1 MKTLNRYDV
10 AIILFFTMLVLAAIA
25 HAVETTFIV
34 HLEQPEMEL
43 TTLHDR
49 KKWYTSFVGQ
59 EKVVMYAYKDVLN
72 GFAARL
78 TEAEVEA
85 MREMPGFI
93 AAYPDALLP
102 LHTSYSAQFMGLS
115 TTRGLW
121 PATDFGKGVI
131 IGMLDTGV
139 WPESPSFDD
148 TGMPSPPSKWK
159 GMCES
164 APDFN
169 SSNCN
174 NKLIGARTFLS
185 GQTEGNPSPRDGEG
199 HGTHTSSTAAG
210 TRVANASLFGYAAG
224 TASGMASGAHVAM
237 YKVCGP
243 TGCLLSD
250 VLAGMDQAM
259 ADGVDVLSISIGG
272 NSQPF
277 DNDPVAVGAFT
288 AVQKG
293 IFVSCS
299 AGNGGPG
306 YSTLANEA
314 PWIMTVGASTMDRN
328 FVANVQL
335 GDGRVFYGE
344 SLCPSN
350 VLSDSLPLVHIPT
363 ESGNL
368 CLNGSLRSSD
378 VAGKIVVCEQGAIAR
393 VTKGEVVRE
402 AGGAGMIFM
411 SNSSI
416 GEEIIT
422 DPHVLPATS
431 VGHTSGLA
439 IKAYAASSK
448 SATAAIDFKGT
459 VFGNVEGPAVASFSS
474 RGPSSV
480 NREILKPDVIGPGV
494 SILAAW
500 PLDLSPTGLPED
512 QRLVKFN
519 IISGTSMSCPHVSGL
534 AALLK
539 AAHPEWSP
547 AAIKSA
553 LMTTAGVIDKKG
565 LPILD
570 SATNISADVFATGA
584 GHVNPEN
591 AAYPGLVYDLS
602 PADYIPY
609 LCGLNYTASQIRL
622 IVGTNVTC
630 PTDPES
636 TRPGNLNYPSFSALF
651 DITAAPVT
659 TAFKRTVTNVG
670 AANSTY
676 VASIEAPLG
685 VEVTVTP
692 SVLFFKEVM
701 EKQSY
706 NIKFTVS
713 TPAAHSFAQGSLTWV
728 SNSTSLVYNVRSP
741 ISIVWYKP

>member
-1 MKTLNRYDV
+1 MVL
-10 AIILFFTMLVLAAIA
+10 LAASA
-25 HAVETTFIV
+25 HAEETTFIV
-34 HLEQPEMEL
+34 HLEQPETAL
-43 TTLHDR
+43 TTLHDH
-49 KKWYTSFVGQ
+49 KKWYSQFVGQ

-148 TGMPSPPSKWK
+148 TGMPSPPAKWK

-185 GQTEGNPSPRDGEG
+185 GQTEGNSSPRDEEG

-210 TRVANASLFGYAAG
+210 THVANASLFGYAAG

-237 YKVCGP
+237 YKVCGLA
-243 TGCLLSD
+243 GCFLSD

-259 ADGVDVLSISIGG
+259 ADGVDILSISIGG
-272 NSQPF
+272 TSEPF
-277 DNDPVAVGAFT
+277 DNDPIAVGAFT

-328 FVANVQL
+328 FIANVQL

-344 SLCPSN
+344 SLYPGN
-350 VLSDSLPLVHIPT
+350 GLSESLPLVHIPT

-368 CLNGSLRSSD
+368 CLNGSLSSSD
-378 VAGKIVVCEQGAIAR
+378 VAGKIVLCEQGTIAR
-393 VTKGEVVRE
+393 IAKGEVVLA
-402 AGGAGMIFM
+402 AGGAGMIFLA
-411 SNSSI
+411 NSST
-416 GEEIIT
+416 G
-422 DPHVLPATS
+422 DAVVADAHFLPATF
-431 VGHTSGLA
+431 VGYTSGLA

-459 VFGNVEGPAVASFSS
+459 VFGNIEGPAVASFSS

-480 NREILKPDVIGPGV
+480 NPEILKPDVIGPGV
-494 SILAAW
+494 NILAAW
-500 PLDLSPTGLPED
+500 PLDLSSTGLPED
-512 QRLVKFN
+512 KRLVKFN

-584 GHVNPEN
+584 GHVNPEK
-591 AAYPGLVYDLS
+591 AASPGLVYDLS

-609 LCGLNYTASQIRL
+609 LCGLDYTASQIRV

-651 DITAAPVT
+651 DITVAPVT
-659 TAFKRTVTNVG
+659 AAFKRTVTNVG

-676 VASIEAPLG
+676 VASIETPLG

-728 SNSTSLVYNVRSP
+728 SNSTSLVYQVRSP